1 MQWLLTNVD
10 ESFVLAKLERVV
22 ITGDR
27 RPALHVQGA
36 LQAPRQEKL
45 AEAAQAEGPEWR
57 GRGLL

>member
-1 MQWLLTNVD
+1 M
-10 ESFVLAKLERVV
+10 
-22 ITGDR
+22 TGDR